1 MNLRKKTLII
11 VSITLVGLVTIL
23 YATSQF
29 IIMGSFMEL
38 EEQDTRQ
45 NVKRVLN
52 ALSDDLDSMD
62 CLTYDWAAWD
72 DTYTFIEDKNPEYIE
87 SNLVDSTFSTV
98 EVNLMLFVH
107 ASGEVILAKNV
118 DLEEEVEV
126 PFPDG
131 LLQHLSANHFLID
144 HRDVDSSIAGVLLL
158 PEGPLLIASR
168 PILTSDDEGPIRG
181 TLIMGRFLDAEKIE
195 QFAEMTDLSITVYQ
209 VENRPLWL
217 EFPKLPPSEA
227 SIVVQPTDEKT
238 IAGYAL
244 LTDIYETPGLVL
256 QVDMAR
262 DIYKQGLSSMHYFMA
277 WLLVTGVV
285 FGAVIIV
292 ILENQVL
299 SRLMHLSESVSGI
312 ATRDDL
318 SARVSVKGKDELS
331 NLAEK
336 INQMIDTVERS
347 HKSLQNSIKEKE
359 MLLKE
364 IHHRVKNNMQ
374 VISSLLNLQS
384 AYTKD
389 KRLSEMFRE
398 SQNRIQSM
406 SLIHE
411 TLYKSK
417 DLANID
423 FSEYIRALT
432 RNLFMS
438 YGASDRIALTIN
450 VEDIPLGID
459 AAIPCGLIINELVT
473 NSLKHAFPDGKGE
486 IRITLRSRKD
496 RTELVVAD
504 NGIGLPEDIELKDM
518 ESLGLQL
525 VRLLA
530 EDQLQ
535 GTVTLQRGKGTEFR
549 ITF

>member
-87 SNLVDSTFSTV
+87 SNLVDSTFSTIG
-98 EVNLMLFVH
+98 VNLMLFVH

-535 GTVTLQRGKGTEFR
+535 GTVTLQKGKGTEFR